1 MRRRKFLTGGA
12 AMLALPRLAGAQGK
26 MWVVGLLWNDSV
38 KPSPL
43 VEVLLTALRE
53 KGWLV
58 GRNLRVEDRIS
69 LEGYGGYAEGL
80 KELVRAK
87 VDVIVTSGAT
97 ATQAAAK
104 ATKDIPIVM
113 RIGGDP
119 VASGLVASLS
129 RPGGNITGI
138 TTVQVGLNGKR
149 IQLLKELVPNVA
161 RVGVLVAAETAS
173 YILNVRESEAAA
185 QALNLQV
192 QIGEVRSLDEIEGLV
207 GHFRKLHVGAVYV
220 PGSTMLASHG
230 ERVAGALNKHRLP
243 AVYANDRFVEAG
255 GLMVYSA
262 STGKSFMRLAGYVDR
277 VLKGVRPA
285 DLAIEQASDVE
296 LVVNLKTA
304 NGLGIRIPQS
314 ILVRADRVIE

>member
-1 MRRRKFLTGGA
+1 
-12 AMLALPRLAGAQGK
+12 MLVLPRLAGAQGK
-26 MWVVGLLWNDSV
+26 VSIVGLLWNDSV
-38 KPSPL
+38 RPSPL
-43 VEVLLTALRE
+43 AEVLLTALRE
-53 KGWLV
+53 KGWVV

-80 KELVRAK
+80 KELVRAR

-138 TTVQVGLNGKR
+138 TTVQVGLNAKR
-149 IQLLKELVPNVA
+149 IQLLREMLPDVA
-161 RVGVLVAAETAS
+161 RVGVLLAAEAAS
-173 YILNVRESEAAA
+173 YSPNVRESEAAA
-185 QALNLQV
+185 KALNLQA
-192 QIGEVRSLDEIEGLV
+192 QIGEVRSLEQIDDVL
-207 GHFRKLHVGAVYV
+207 GHFRKSQVGAVYV

-230 ERVAGALNKHRLP
+230 ERVAAALSKHRLP

-262 STGKSFMRLAGYVDR
+262 STGKSFVRLAAYVDR

-296 LVVNLKTA
+296 LVVNLRTA
-304 NGLGIRIPQS
+304 KGLGITIPQS

>member
-1 MRRRKFLTGGA
+1 L
-12 AMLALPRLAGAQGK
+12 LALPCLAGAQGK
-26 MWVVGLLWNDSV
+26 VPVVGLLWNDSV
-38 KPSPL
+38 KPSAL
-43 VEVLLTALRE
+43 AEVLLTALRE
-53 KGWLV
+53 KGWVV
-58 GRNLRVEDRIS
+58 GRNLRVEDRVS

-80 KELVRAK
+80 KELVRTK

-138 TTVQVGLNGKR
+138 TTVQVGLNAKR
-149 IQLLKELVPNVA
+149 IQLLRELVPDLTS
-161 RVGVLVAAETAS
+161 VGVLVVAETAS
-173 YILNVRESEAAA
+173 YAPNVRETKAAA
-185 QALNLQV
+185 QALNLQA
-192 QIGEVRSLDEIEGLV
+192 QIGEVRSIEQIDQLL
-207 GHFRKLHVGAVYV
+207 GHFSKLHVGAVYV

-230 ERVAGALNKHRLP
+230 ERVAAALNKHRLP
-243 AVYANDRFVEAG
+243 AVYANDGFVEAG

-262 STGKSFMRLAGYVDR
+262 STGKSFIRLAGYVDR
-277 VLKGVRPA
+277 VLKGARPA

-296 LVVNLKTA
+296 LVVNLKA
-304 NGLGIRIPQS
+304 AKQLGIKIPQS